1 MSPFAR
7 FRQSPAAAVTAAAVL
22 LALVLRTAAAWRW
35 GAEVAD
41 DVDLY
46 RGLARSL
53 LAGDGYAL
61 PSAGV
66 PTAFRPPLV
75 PLLYAALGN
84 VGWAIVAF
92 QVLAGAATAGLTV
105 RLAGRLGLG
114 WKAAGLAGAVV
125 ACDPILLRYTPRAMT
140 EVTAALLTAGL
151 LCRLCSPRSKPDACV
166 RLRSAM
172 WGALLTGVL
181 FGLCALC
188 RPTVWAFGGL
198 LAAGWAFDRLRG
210 RAGWLHDWKNVAAAG
225 SGVLLVVG
233 PWVGRNAA
241 AFGRP
246 VLMTTH
252 GGYTLHLANN
262 ATFYDVVVRGEPRA
276 VWEAGGMNGLNNW
289 QGWHENWFLRSYGL
303 TPFTLGIGKPGGFE
317 QLPPDGWRG
326 PGDDLPP
333 GDFRRVLNGFHPEA
347 FGGAWVEVEREDDG
361 DAGVWLG
368 PPRLFGPA
376 RELARDRYHRDRA
389 VEFVRSDPAGFARA
403 IPVRIARFWGPAP
416 LGEAADGLPAA
427 AWWAVCG
434 GTSSCSCSPRAGSCG
449 CGGPPLLRS
458 PLLRSPLSRTHAS
471 GSGVGG
477 PERTGGRSCCCRWPS
492 PRCTPCIGRT
502 PGCASRSS
510 RPSPCWPRR
519 GRSGSAGRTANPRK
533 SNRRRRLRPSGAKG
547 NPPGPGRVRV
557 DRPPPGGVAPAVP
570 RPVGPAAPRSRA
582 GSVGP

>member
-7 FRQSPAAAVTAAAVL
+7 LPGNPAAAVTAAVVL
-22 LALVLRTAAAWRW
+22 LALVLRAAAAWRW

-46 RGLARSL
+46 RALARSL
-53 LAGDGYAL
+53 LAGDGYSRL
-61 PSAGV
+61 DGV

-84 VGWAIVAF
+84 VGWAIVVF
-92 QVLAGAATAGLTV
+92 QVFAGAATAGLTV
-105 RLAGRLGLG
+105 RLSGRSGLG

-151 LCRLCSPRSKPDACV
+151 LCRLCASPSHPPPKPDACV
-166 RLRSAM
+166 RLRRGM
-172 WGALLTGVL
+172 WGALLTGAL

-210 RAGWLHDWKNVAAAG
+210 RAGWLVGWKNVAAAG
-225 SGVLLVVG
+225 LGVALVVG

-241 AFGRP
+241 VFGRP

-262 ATFYDVVVRGEPRA
+262 ATFYEEVVRGDPGA
-276 VWEAGGMNGLNNW
+276 VWGAGGMNGLNDW
-289 QGWHENWFLRSYGL
+289 QEWHENWFLRSYGL
-303 TPFTLGIGKPGGFE
+303 TPFTLGIGKPGGFG

-333 GDFRRVLNGFHPEA
+333 GDFRRVLNNFHPDA

-361 DAGVWLG
+361 DAHVWMG

-389 VEFVRSDPAGFARA
+389 VEFIRSDPVGFARA
-403 IPVRIARFWGPAP
+403 VPVRVARFWGPAP

-434 GTSSCSCSPRAGSCG
+434 WNLAVFALAAGGVVRVWGVPLARTSKPDAC
-449 CGGPPLLRS
+449 
-458 PLLRSPLSRTHAS
+458 
-471 GSGVGG
+471 V
-477 PERTGGRSCCCRWPS
+477 
-492 PRCTPCIGRT
+492 
-502 PGCASRSS
+502 
-510 RPSPCWPRR
+510 
-519 GRSGSAGRTANPRK
+519 
-533 SNRRRRLRPSGAKG
+533 RLRGGGTGANWRPVLLLPVALTAVHAVYWSNARMRAPVVPALAVLAAAGAFGVRRSLQVEPAQTVAPFGGEGDSGPSGAG
-547 NPPGPGRVRV
+547 
-557 DRPPPGGVAPAVP
+557 
-570 RPVGPAAPRSRA
+570 SR
-582 GSVGP
+582 